1 MKFKIE
7 IEKNGAENEVYKK
20 QTDVPLFLLLRALE
34 KCEIKSFKISLD

>member
-1 MKFKIE
+1 MKYKIE